1 MAHAAWRI
9 ELRTV
14 ITAMT
19 PPSAPAAEADEAAHG
34 DVSEMCSYAL
44 DAWFDDVSVLTDEG
58 ALLSVMR
65 DAAAAGHARV
75 VGQTSAVFPNGA
87 VTAVL
92 LLAESHLC
100 VHTWPE
106 HGLASFDLLTC
117 GTLNAELMVSH
128 IRSALRPV
136 RSNTVHAVRDLR

>member
-1 MAHAAWRI
+1 
-9 ELRTV
+9 V
-14 ITAMT
+14 ITAVT
-19 PPSAPAAEADEAAHG
+19 PSSAPVPGTDAAAHG

-44 DAWFDDVSVLTDEG
+44 DAWFDDISVLTDED

-65 DAAAAGHARV
+65 DAAAAGHAHV

>member
-1 MAHAAWRI
+1 M
-9 ELRTV
+9 
-14 ITAMT
+14 ITAV
-19 PPSAPAAEADEAAHG
+19 PSAPTPAAGAAAAVHS
-34 DVSEMCSYAL
+34 DISEMCSYAL
-44 DAWFDDVSVLTDEG
+44 DAWFDDTSVLTDEG

-65 DAAAAGHARV
+65 DAAAAGHATV
-75 VGQTSAVFPNGA
+75 VGQTSAIFPNGA
-87 VTAVL
+87 VTAVV

-128 IRSALRPV
+128 IREALRPV

>member
-1 MAHAAWRI
+1 MI
-9 ELRTV
+9 V
-14 ITAMT
+14 MTAMT
-19 PPSAPAAEADEAAHG
+19 SSSTPAAGADAAARG
-34 DVSEMCSYAL
+34 DISEMCSYAL
-44 DAWFDDVSVLTDEG
+44 DAWFEDISVLTDED

-65 DAAAAGHARV
+65 EAAAAGHARV
-75 VGQTSAVFPNGA
+75 VGQTSAIFPNGA